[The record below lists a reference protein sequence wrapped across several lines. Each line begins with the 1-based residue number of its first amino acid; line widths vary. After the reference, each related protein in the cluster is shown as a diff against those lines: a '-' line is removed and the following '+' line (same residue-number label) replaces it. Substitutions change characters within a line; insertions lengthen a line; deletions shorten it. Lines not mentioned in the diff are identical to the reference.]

1 MRKDPATVRDVKWLF
16 VHIGTGVPFGLVAF
30 LCAAGIVA
38 TVVLTPL
45 WWLFPADMPMQPLF
59 IPVSDWGTAL
69 ALAPLQIF
77 LLAAVAFWALP
88 RLARTHARICLA
100 RLAPSE
106 AEQMA
111 ERVDELTQ
119 TRAGALDAHA
129 AELRRIER
137 DLHDGTQARLV
148 SIAMRLGVARES
160 LAENP
165 GAVATLLKEAHE
177 GTEEAMTELREVI
190 RTVYP
195 PILADRGLSGA
206 LAALGARSGVPA
218 RIDAGDLGRLSA
230 AVEAAAYF
238 VVAETL
244 TNVAKHSQATR
255 ALVRL
260 TRNDGTLSVQITDD
274 GVGGAD
280 PTLGTG
286 LSGIRRRVAAL
297 DGMFEIAS
305 PVGGPTVITVELP
318 CVS

>member
-1 MRKDPATVRDVKWLF
+1 M
-16 VHIGTGVPFGLVAF
+16 
-30 LCAAGIVA
+30 
-38 TVVLTPL
+38 
-45 WWLFPADMPMQPLF
+45 
-59 IPVSDWGTAL
+59 
-69 ALAPLQIF
+69 
-77 LLAAVAFWALP
+77 
-88 RLARTHARICLA
+88 
-100 RLAPSE
+100 
-106 AEQMA
+106 
-111 ERVDELTQ
+111 
-119 TRAGALDAHA
+119 
-129 AELRRIER
+129 
-137 DLHDGTQARLV
+137 
-148 SIAMRLGVARES
+148 
-160 LAENP
+160 
-165 GAVATLLKEAHE
+165 
-177 GTEEAMTELREVI
+177 
-190 RTVYP
+190 
-195 PILADRGLSGA
+195 
-206 LAALGARSGVPA
+206 PA